1 MDVYRILGLE
11 INSTDWMYNNKIPM
25 YITNTFTMKKANVSG
40 IDCIMLIPYDELP
53 NISNLEKQIDKIKS
67 VENLPV
73 FLKLDHLSNFRKT
86 NLLSKKIPFILKKIW
101 HIFLF

>member
-11 INSTDWMYNNKIPM
+11 INSTVWMYNNKIPM
-25 YITNTFTMKKANVSG
+25 YITNIFTMKKANVSG

-73 FLKLDHLSNFRKT
+73 FLKLDHLLNFRKT
-86 NLLSKKIPFILKKIW
+86 NLNLLSKKIL
-101 HIFLF
+101 LF